1 MNDNSV
7 SVKST
12 GPLEDKTLFDYL
24 YVLVLI
30 IYGGLASTFVRTFGT
45 EKPMAI
51 IIPVVLSSIMALRY
65 KVVFNK
71 QIFLLILFLIL
82 YHFALYLKYQ
92 SIYPILFGQLLVN
105 FLVTYITVKA
115 LKFNFF
121 FIYEFLLT
129 WLAAIALFMW
139 LIQLGLGGDNLLELA
154 GKIPSIS
161 TFSAVTGGGVN
172 IIIYSI
178 QPYAQ
183 VIASNSAIAR
193 NCGFAWEPGG
203 FAVFLNIALFV
214 NIFYTSTGK
223 KFNARFWILLLALLS
238 SQSTTGYVIFILI
251 MIFYFLQKNIRYILL
266 FFPVLILL
274 ITIMTSLPFMREKIV
289 QNFKEAS
296 QVDILVEESIGRESA
311 VGPQRFASFAIAF
324 RDFVDNPLF
333 GYGGEGEER
342 WFRKINSNIVP
353 ISGIGNLLA
362 QYGLSGFIFFM
373 SILTISSRAFARNFN
388 FKGEYLF
395 FLIMVMI
402 TISYSVIFVPVI
414 MSFWMFSLFER
425 SLPAEETDSEFAGEQ
440 IAKEHLML

>member
-1 MNDNSV
+1 MNDNSG
-7 SVKST
+7 SVKSA
-12 GPLEDKTLFDYL
+12 GRLKDKTLFDYL
-24 YVLVLI
+24 FVLVLI

-45 EKPMAI
+45 EKPLAI
-51 IIPVVLSSIMALRY
+51 LIPVALSGIMVLRY

-71 QIFLLILFLIL
+71 QIFLLILFFVL
-82 YHFALYLKYQ
+82 YHFALYIKYQ

-115 LKFNFF
+115 LKFSFF
-121 FIYEFLLT
+121 LIYEYLLT

-139 LIQLGLGGDNLLELA
+139 IIQLGLGGDNLLDLA
-154 GKIPSIS
+154 GSIPSIN
-161 TFSAVTGGGVN
+161 TFSAVTGGGIN

-183 VIASNSAIAR
+183 VIASNSAFAR

-203 FAVFLNIALFV
+203 FAVFLNIALFIK
-214 NIFYTSTGK
+214 IFYTSSEK
-223 KFNARFWILLLALLS
+223 KFNTRFWILLLALLS

-251 MIFYFLQKNIRYILL
+251 MIFYLLQKNIKYILL
-266 FFPVLILL
+266 LFPVLILL
-274 ITIMTSLPFMREKIV
+274 ITLMISLPFMREKIV

-311 VGPQRFASFAIAF
+311 VGPQRFASFVIAF
-324 RDFVDNPLF
+324 RDFMDNPLF

-362 QYGLSGFIFFM
+362 QYGLSGFIFFIA
-373 SILTISSRAFARNFN
+373 ILTGSSRAFARNFN

-395 FLIMVMI
+395 FLIMIMI

-414 MSFWMFSLFER
+414 MSFWMFSLFEK
-425 SLPAEETDSEFAGEQ
+425 SSPAEEAYNEFTGEQ
-440 IAKEHLML
+440 ITKEQL